1 MYCSKIQAKNRRR
14 EATAE
19 RKSEQT
25 GQNVFAI
32 YIPRVSNKL
41 KKQLRNLNIH
51 VVFKRGRT
59 VGSIL
64 CNNKPK
70 NTNDKRKNV
79 IYRIPCE
86 CRMVYFGETGQWFDE
101 RVQQHQTAV
110 KKLDVKN
117 GIAAHVQ
124 QTGDTVR
131 RSEAKCIDQHNYY
144 VNRKMKEA
152 IYINAYAPGEGNFG
166 CLMNNDLGSHI
177 DPIWKAISSVI
188 QDSVKRK
195 DV

>member
-1 MYCSKIQAKNRRR
+1 MKN
-14 EATAE
+14 
-19 RKSEQT
+19 
-25 GQNVFAI
+25 
-32 YIPRVSNKL
+32 
-41 KKQLRNLNIH
+41 
-51 VVFKRGRT
+51 GR
-59 VGSIL
+59 
-64 CNNKPK
+64 
-70 NTNDKRKNV
+70 NV

-86 CRMVYFGETGQWFDE
+86 CRMVYFGETGQWFNA

-124 QTGDTVR
+124 QTGHTVR
-131 RSEAKCIDQHNYY
+131 WSEAKCIDQHNYY

-177 DPIWKAISSVI
+177 HSIWKAISSVI
-188 QDSVKRK
+188 QDSVKQK

>member
-1 MYCSKIQAKNRRR
+1 M
-14 EATAE
+14 
-19 RKSEQT
+19 
-25 GQNVFAI
+25 
-32 YIPRVSNKL
+32 
-41 KKQLRNLNIH
+41 
-51 VVFKRGRT
+51 
-59 VGSIL
+59 
-64 CNNKPK
+64 
-70 NTNDKRKNV
+70 

-86 CRMVYFGETGQWFDE
+86 CGMVYFGETGQWFNA

-124 QTGDTVR
+124 QTGHTVR
-131 RSEAKCIDQHNYY
+131 WSEAKCIDQHNYY
-144 VNRKMKEA
+144 VNRKLKEA

-195 DV
+195 ESDVYLPLPLLFFICTCISVKFITFVTECLLPHKTL